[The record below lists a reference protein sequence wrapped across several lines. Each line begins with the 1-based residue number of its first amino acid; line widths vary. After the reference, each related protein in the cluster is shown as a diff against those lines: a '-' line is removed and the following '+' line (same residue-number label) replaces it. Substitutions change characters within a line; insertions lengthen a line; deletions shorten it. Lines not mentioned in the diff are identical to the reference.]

1 MIVIGLI
8 FLLLG
13 MLLDIGLLWTV
24 GVVLVIVGLVLM
36 VLGRSGHQVG
46 RRAHYW

>member
-1 MIVIGLI
+1 MIVIGII

-13 MLLDIGLLWTV
+13 LLTGIGLLWTV
-24 GVVLVIVGLVLM
+24 GIVLLIVGLVLM
-36 VLGRSGHQVG
+36 LLGRSGHQVG

>member
-13 MLLDIGLLWTV
+13 MLLGIGLLWTV
-24 GVVLVIVGLVLM
+24 GVVIGIGGLVRM
-36 VLGRSGHQVG
+36 VLGRSGDQVG

>member
-13 MLLDIGLLWTV
+13 MLLGIGLLWTV
-24 GVVLVIVGLVLM
+24 GVVIVIVGLVLM